1 MKNLSQVREDINRI
15 DNVLHAQMDARMQC
29 SDAVARAKLQTKD
42 PVYKPKREQE
52 ILTRFEDDCYYQ
64 RFMRK
69 VMQLSRH
76 DQYGMFLK
84 ESETEPEFLSQ
95 TQFLTGD
102 GHACDICVK
111 LQADATCENAMN
123 QTQMLSVISD
133 WFADI
138 RSLKVEGDE
147 IVFVAHVTQA
157 DREKT
162 LVCLYM
168 LYKES
173 LKCTIEKQEE
183 IDGNH

>member
-95 TQFLTGD
+95 THFLTGD

-138 RSLKVEGDE
+138 RSLKEELRNLEDE
-147 IVFVAHVTQA
+147 A
-157 DREKT
+157 EKAAKF
-162 LVCLYM
+162 
-168 LYKES
+168 KECRYCNAKNPQS
-173 LKCTIEKQEE
+173 AAYCAKCGEKL
-183 IDGNH
+183 